1 MTMDWVDDRLE
12 QRRWAARRELQAHS
26 QDLKRKRR
34 RMVRGLARVAL
45 AVSLVVLSVLAV
57 EIGRKAVVVMH
68 HAQVAE
74 YTKLS

>member
-12 QRRWAARRELQAHS
+12 QHRWTVRHQLQARS
-26 QDLKRKRR
+26 QDVKRKRR

-45 AVSLVVLSVLAV
+45 AVSLVLLSVLAL
-57 EIGRKAVVVMH
+57 EIGRKAAVVMH